1 MTGPRVIDAASL
13 LEREHEL
20 DALDGALAAAAGGAG
35 EIVLVHGPPTHSV
48 PYTAPG
54 PRQAQPVLNALRD
67 PRTVTYVRPR

>member
-35 EIVLVHGPPTHSV
+35 EIVLVPASC
-48 PYTAPG
+48 
-54 PRQAQPVLNALRD
+54 
-67 PRTVTYVRPR
+67 RPRRARARPEDRHLRAAALACRFVAGR